1 MKKILV
7 LVAILLSF
15 FMVKA
20 QLFEGG
26 INFGLS
32 ASQIDGDGR
41 GGYHRLGPVFNVY
54 AAINIKPE
62 WKIYSAVG
70 YVMKGAYTGSK
81 YEYFATNLN
90 YAEMPLLAEYKP
102 FNNVSFSGGIVYAY
116 LFNGLQKTT
125 FAIFDEDDL
134 NLLKN
139 ELSLLLSF
147 NYFFSDKMTLQ
158 LSTNYSLFPITNY
171 QGSIL
176 TTNLILYYLFY
187 YGVTSQLWWNNS
199 IRLTMRFKLFPGN
212 KNPKTL

>member
-7 LVAILLSF
+7 FVTILLSF
-15 FMVKA
+15 SISKA

-54 AAINIKPE
+54 AAININPE
-62 WKIYSAVG
+62 WEIFSAVG
-70 YVMKGAYTGSK
+70 YVMKGAFTGSK
-81 YEYFATNLN
+81 FEYFATNLN
-90 YAEMPLLAEYKP
+90 YVEIPLLAEYKP
-102 FNNVSFSGGIVYAY
+102 FDNVSFSGGLVYAY
-116 LFNGLQKTT
+116 LFSGLQKTT
-125 FAIFDEDDL
+125 FAIFDEADL

-139 ELSLLLSF
+139 EFSLLLSF
-147 NYFFSDKMTLQ
+147 NYFFNEKMSLQ

-176 TTNLILYYLFY
+176 TTNLIVYYLFY
-187 YGVTSQLWWNNS
+187 YGATSQLWWNNS
-199 IRLTMRFKLFPGN
+199 LRLSLRFKLFSGN
-212 KNPKTL
+212 KNTKML